1 MNNSNKKKP
10 SKEKLTLLIK
20 YIKIFFFLFFFFSIP
35 FIFGLV
41 VVNIMML
48 ICLPFDVCTSDLLTN
63 PGHTNKLFFLTSRP
77 MILLNINIAFIFT
90 LFISVFECE

>member
-20 YIKIFFFLFFFFSIP
+20 YIKIFFFLFFIFSIP

-63 PGHTNKLFFLTSRP
+63 PGHTNKLLFLTCRP

-90 LFISVFECE
+90 LFVSVSECE

>member
-10 SKEKLTLLIK
+10 SKEKLILLIK
-20 YIKIFFFLFFFFSIP
+20 YIKIFLFLFFIFSIP
-35 FIFGLV
+35 LIFGLV

-63 PGHTNKLFFLTSRP
+63 PGHTNKLFFLNSRP
-77 MILLNINIAFIFT
+77 IILLNINIAFIFT
-90 LFISVFECE
+90 LNVSRHE